1 MKKLTKSRKQKVVAG
16 VCGGIAEYLNVDVT
30 IIRMI
35 TVGLILVWGSGA
47 LAYLIAAAVMPDA
60 NESWEA

>member
-1 MKKLTKSRKQKVVAG
+1 MKKLTKSRKQKVIAG

-35 TVGLILVWGSGA
+35 TMGLILVWGSGA
-47 LAYLIAAAVMPDA
+47 LAYLIAALIMPEP

>member
-1 MKKLTKSRKQKVVAG
+1 MKKLTKGRKQKVFAG

-35 TVGLILVWGSGA
+35 AMGLILVWGSGA
-47 LAYLIAAAVMPDA
+47 LAYLIAALIMPEP

>member
-1 MKKLTKSRKQKVVAG
+1 MKKLTKSRKQKVIAG

-35 TVGLILVWGSGA
+35 AMGLILVWGSGA
-47 LAYLIAAAVMPDA
+47 LAYLIAALIMPEP